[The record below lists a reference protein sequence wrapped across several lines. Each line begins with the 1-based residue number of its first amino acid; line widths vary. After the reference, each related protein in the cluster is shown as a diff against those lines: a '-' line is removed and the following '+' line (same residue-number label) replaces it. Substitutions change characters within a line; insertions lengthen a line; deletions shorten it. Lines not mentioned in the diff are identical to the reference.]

1 MRHTTLLL
9 LAALVGTLV
18 FAQNASSALAEG
30 LLTSDEGTPAPTES
44 ASPQNTASATQKIL
58 TAPPSSEF
66 NPLQL
71 GFGKGISVAQEI
83 RKKIRERIDGGK
95 KFIEEGTAAAQTLGK
110 KLFPTIL
117 LPGF

>member
-30 LLTSDEGTPAPTES
+30 LLTS
-44 ASPQNTASATQKIL
+44 SATQKIL